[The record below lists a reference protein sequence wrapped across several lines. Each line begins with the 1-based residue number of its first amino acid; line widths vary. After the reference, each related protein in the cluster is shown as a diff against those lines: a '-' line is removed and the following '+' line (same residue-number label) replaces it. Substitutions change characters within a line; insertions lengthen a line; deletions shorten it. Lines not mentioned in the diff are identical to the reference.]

1 MSEMHRKTIKQF
13 KQKVFEH
20 DSDKRFLED
29 QLNKARLVN
38 TQVKTRL
45 KSATEEYDEL
55 YKQAQFFIQNSKD
68 HEKITQLLGLL
79 DPAEREK
86 LQAE

>member
-1 MSEMHRKTIKQF
+1 MMSSK
-13 KQKVFEH
+13 
-20 DSDKRFLED
+20 
-29 QLNKARLVN
+29 
-38 TQVKTRL
+38 VKTEL
-45 KSATEEYDEL
+45 QEATNEYDDL

-86 LQAE
+86 L